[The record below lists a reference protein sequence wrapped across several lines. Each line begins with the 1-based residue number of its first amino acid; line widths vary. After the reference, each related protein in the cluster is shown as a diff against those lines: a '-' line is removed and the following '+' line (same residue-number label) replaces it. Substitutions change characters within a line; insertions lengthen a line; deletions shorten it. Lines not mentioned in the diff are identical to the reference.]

1 MRLLD
6 LPGTVARQ
14 VIVDPL
20 ADIFVHLNKAVIQA
34 EDPSAWTDDV
44 RFGLGSESDQVW
56 YAC

>member
-34 EDPSAWTDDV
+34 EDPSAWTDDP
-44 RFGLGSESDQVW
+44 RGLGSESDQVW
-56 YAC
+56 HAC